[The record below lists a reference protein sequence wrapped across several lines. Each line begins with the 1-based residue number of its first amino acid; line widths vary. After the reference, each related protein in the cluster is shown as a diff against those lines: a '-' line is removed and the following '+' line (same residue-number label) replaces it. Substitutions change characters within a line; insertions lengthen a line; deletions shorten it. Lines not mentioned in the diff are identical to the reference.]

1 MWDEDFPSQTITVY
15 EEAPERQ
22 SLVLTSSG
30 EPYLIRKTIK
40 IGFNLTP
47 SGKENAQKT

>member
-1 MWDEDFPSQTITVY
+1 MWEEDFPTQTITVY
-15 EEAPERQ
+15 EDPPERQ

-30 EPYLIRKTIK
+30 EPYLIRKTVK

-47 SGKENAQKT
+47 SGKQDAKKA